1 MNKMIFSVIAL
12 AILASCNSPQTET
25 QTIEIEKSTVPIQKE
40 DNKNKYL
47 DQENELVKNKDLE
60 NFNPNQK
67 ILSKE
72 EINKLMANFLSERN
86 DLVQNM
92 EEKNKQVSLENN
104 KQTKL
109 SN

>member
-1 MNKMIFSVIAL
+1 MN
-12 AILASCNSPQTET
+12 ILIDVCHEMNMSYHPKRNGQIGT
-25 QTIEIEKSTVPIQKE
+25 
-40 DNKNKYL
+40 
-47 DQENELVKNKDLE
+47 
-60 NFNPNQK
+60 NPNQK

-104 KQTKL
+104 KQTNL